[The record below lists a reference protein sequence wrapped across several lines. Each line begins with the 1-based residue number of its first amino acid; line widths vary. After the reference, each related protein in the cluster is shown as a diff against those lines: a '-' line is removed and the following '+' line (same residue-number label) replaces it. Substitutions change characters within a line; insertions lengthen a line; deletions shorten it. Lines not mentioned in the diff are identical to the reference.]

1 MSQALLLRSL
11 DFHEHNFH
19 DSLVAGNEAAGE
31 EEMQNRMENVW
42 RPLNSSN
49 NSCNQ
54 FCYLCGLEHY

>member
-1 MSQALLLRSL
+1 MRSL